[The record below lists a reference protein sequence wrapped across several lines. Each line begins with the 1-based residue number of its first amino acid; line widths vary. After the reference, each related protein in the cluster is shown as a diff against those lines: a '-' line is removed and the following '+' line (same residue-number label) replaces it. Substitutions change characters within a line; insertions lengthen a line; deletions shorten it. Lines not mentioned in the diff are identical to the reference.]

1 VITILTFLVLLPLVG
16 SLLVYLAG
24 RSNVRYEK
32 ILATAISG
40 LTFLLSVALY
50 LSFRAN
56 PGAWFPAEDYLWVER
71 LGISYT
77 LGVDGISMPLVM
89 LTTLL
94 MTVAIIAS
102 WEYITFRERE
112 YYALMLLLQ
121 VGLTGVFISLDLFL
135 FFIFWE
141 IVLVPMFFLIG
152 IWGGPRREYSAIK
165 FFVYTHIGGLAML
178 LGFLALV
185 LRSGD
190 AGGYTFSMLAL
201 TDMIRSRPDL
211 FTQEFQMLVFIA
223 VFLGFAFKMPLVPFH
238 TWLPDAHVEAPSP
251 VSIILAGVLLK
262 MGGYGLIRIG
272 AVMLPE
278 GVKALA
284 LGLALIGI
292 LSIFYGAFMCL
303 AQIDVKRLIALSS
316 VSHMGFVALGV
327 ASLNTLGIN
336 GAVYQMVSHGLI
348 SGLLFLLSG
357 LLLEKAGSRDIP
369 DLGGLVKKLPVVGW
383 VLVFASLASLGLPSL
398 SGFVA
403 EVIVFLGAY
412 QTYKLLTIFTVT
424 AIVITA
430 AYYIWML
437 QRVVFGQPHERL
449 KDVKEHIHWSESV
462 SMAALIVFIVILGVY
477 PAPLI
482 SLIEITS
489 HSIAALLGGG

>member
-1 VITILTFLVLLPLVG
+1 
-16 SLLVYLAG
+16 
-24 RSNVRYEK
+24 
-32 ILATAISG
+32 
-40 LTFLLSVALY
+40 
-50 LSFRAN
+50 
-56 PGAWFPAEDYLWVER
+56 
-71 LGISYT
+71 
-77 LGVDGISMPLVM
+77 
-89 LTTLL
+89 
-94 MTVAIIAS
+94 
-102 WEYITFRERE
+102 
-112 YYALMLLLQ
+112 
-121 VGLTGVFISLDLFL
+121 
-135 FFIFWE
+135 
-141 IVLVPMFFLIG
+141 
-152 IWGGPRREYSAIK
+152 
-165 FFVYTHIGGLAML
+165 
-178 LGFLALV
+178 
-185 LRSGD
+185 
-190 AGGYTFSMLAL
+190 
-201 TDMIRSRPDL
+201 
-211 FTQEFQMLVFIA
+211 MLVFIA

-278 GVKALA
+278 AVKAFALA
-284 LGLALIGI
+284 LALIGI
-292 LSIFYGAFMCL
+292 LSIFYGAFVCL

-357 LLLEKAGSRDIP
+357 LLLEKAGSREIP
-369 DLGGLVKKLPVVGW
+369 ELSGLARKLPVVGW

-403 EVIVFLGAY
+403 ELIVFLGAY
-412 QTYKLLTIFTVT
+412 KTYKLLTIFTVT
-424 AIVITA
+424 AVVITA

-437 QRVVFGQPHERL
+437 QRVAFGPPHERL
-449 KDVKEHIHWSESV
+449 KDVKEHIHWSESL

-482 SLIEITS
+482 NLIEVS
-489 HSIAALLGGG
+489 SRGVAALLGGG

>member
-1 VITILTFLVLLPLVG
+1 MPTILTYLVLLPLVG
-16 SLLVYLAG
+16 SILAYLVG
-24 RSNVRYEK
+24 RVNVRHEK
-32 ILATAISG
+32 ILASLVSAF
-40 LTFLLSVALY
+40 TFLLSVILY
-50 LSFRAN
+50 LDFRRA
-56 PGAWFPAEDYLWVER
+56 PGEWFPAEDYLWVDQ

-94 MTVAIIAS
+94 MSVAIIAS
-102 WEYITFRERE
+102 WDYIKFRERE
-112 YYALMLLLQ
+112 YYAVMLVLQ

-141 IVLVPMFFLIG
+141 VVLVPMFFLIG
-152 IWGGPRREYSAIK
+152 VWGGPRREYSAMK
-165 FFVYTHIGGLAML
+165 FFVFTHIGGLAML
-178 LGFLALV
+178 LGFVALF
-185 LRSGD
+185 LRSG
-190 AGGYTFSMLAL
+190 ATGHYTFNMLAL
-201 TDMIRSRPDL
+201 TELIQAYP
-211 FTQEFQMLVFIA
+211 EFFPLSFQKLIFVA

-272 AVMLPE
+272 AIMLPDA
-278 GVKALA
+278 VKAFA
-284 LGLALIGI
+284 LGLALFGI
-292 LSIFYGAFMCL
+292 LSIFYGAFACL
-303 AQIDVKRLIALSS
+303 AQIDVKKLIALSS

-357 LLLEKAGSRDIP
+357 LLLEKAGSREIP
-369 DLGGLVKKLPVVGW
+369 ALSGLVRKLPVVGW

-403 EVIVFLGAY
+403 ELIVFLGAY
-412 QTYKLLTIFTVT
+412 KTYKLLTIFTVT
-424 AIVITA
+424 AIVLTA

-437 QRVVFGQPHERL
+437 QRVVFGPPHERL
-449 KDVKEHIHWSESV
+449 KDVKEHIHWSESL
-462 SMAALIVFIVILGVY
+462 SMAALIVFIVILGIY
-477 PAPLI
+477 PAPLLN
-482 SLIEITS
+482 LIEVTS
-489 HSIAALLGGG
+489 HSVAALLGGG